1 MYRISIFLI
10 SVLTLVSC
18 DSKSGLDIASFRG
31 EALGTTYSVQYFSE
45 EELEF
50 TKSMDSIV
58 EFINGSM
65 STYQQD
71 SDISMVNRGDSSVT
85 VDQHFIKV
93 FEASQKIYSESNGF
107 FDPTVGVLVNAYG
120 FGPGKPV
127 TDLYAE
133 LLDSLNQLVGLNK
146 VRINEDQTVFKENP
160 DVYLDFNAI
169 AKGYTIDLIGQYLE
183 NNGVSNY
190 LIELGGELKAKGKN
204 KSSGKEWLVGIDHP
218 LQEGTQ
224 RQFNAKVMLKDA
236 AMATSGNYRKYRVDS
251 ITGERFVHTVN
262 PITGF
267 AEKSN
272 LLSASVIAENCM
284 MADGYATALM
294 AMGLDRSASM
304 LKELKSI
311 EVYLIYSDENGAIKT
326 YVTPGFKSN
335 LVE

>member
-1 MYRISIFLI
+1 MNRISIFI
-10 SVLTLVSC
+10 ITVLTLVSC
-18 DSKSGLDIASFRG
+18 DSRGGLDIATFQG

-45 EELEF
+45 GELDF

-58 EFINGSM
+58 DIVNGSM

-71 SDISMVNRGDSSVT
+71 SDISLVNRGDSIVT
-85 VDQHFIKV
+85 VDEHFIKV
-93 FEASQKIYSESNGF
+93 FEASKKIYAESNGF

-120 FGPGKPV
+120 FGPGKVV

-133 LLDSLNQLVGLNK
+133 RLDSLNQLVGLNK
-146 VRINEDQTVFKENP
+146 VRINEDQTVSKENP
-160 DVYLDFNAI
+160 NVYIDFNAI

-183 NNGVSNY
+183 DNGVSDY
-190 LIELGGELKAKGKN
+190 LIELGGELKARGKN
-204 KSSGKEWLVGIDHP
+204 RSSGKEWLVGIDNP
-218 LQEGTQ
+218 LQDGPE
-224 RQFNAKVMLKDA
+224 RQFNAKVMLKNA
-236 AMATSGNYRKYRVDS
+236 SMATSGNYRKYRVDS

-304 LKELKSI
+304 LKELKSV
-311 EVYLIYSDENGAIKT
+311 EVYLIYSDENGSIKT
-326 YVTPGFKSN
+326 YVTPGFISN
-335 LVE
+335 LVD

>member
-1 MYRISIFLI
+1 MDRISIFII

-18 DSKSGLDIASFRG
+18 DSKSGQDIATFQG

-45 EELEF
+45 GELDF
-50 TKSMDSIV
+50 TRSMDSIV
-58 EFINGSM
+58 DLVNGSM

-71 SDISMVNRGDSSVT
+71 SDISMINRGDSIVT
-85 VDQHFIKV
+85 VDEHFIKV
-93 FEASQKIYSESNGF
+93 FEASQKIYSQSNGF

-120 FGPGKPV
+120 FGPGEPV

-133 LLDSLNQLVGLNK
+133 RLDSLNQLVGLNK
-146 VRINEDQTVFKENP
+146 VRINVDQTVFKENP
-160 DVYLDFNAI
+160 NVYIDFNAI

-183 NNGVSNY
+183 NNGVSDY

-218 LQEGTQ
+218 LQQGPE
-224 RQFNAKVMLKDA
+224 RQFNAKVMLKNA
-236 AMATSGNYRKYRVDS
+236 SMATSGNYRKYRVDS

-311 EVYLIYSDENGAIKT
+311 EVYLIYSDENGDIKT
-326 YVTPGFKSN
+326 YVTPEFKAN
-335 LVE
+335 LVD